1 MRLAPQD
8 KVTAATKPKGA
19 VEEEDRSQS
28 LKRSMTLEG
37 AEIRDRSWEAKLGPS
52 WDQGT
57 YIWGKE
63 MAIPKSFEM
72 GPR

>member
-8 KVTAATKPKGA
+8 KVSAATKPKGA

-37 AEIRDRSWEAKLGPS
+37 AEIREAKVGPS
-52 WDQGT
+52 GYQGT

-63 MAIPKSFEM
+63 MAVPKWFEM